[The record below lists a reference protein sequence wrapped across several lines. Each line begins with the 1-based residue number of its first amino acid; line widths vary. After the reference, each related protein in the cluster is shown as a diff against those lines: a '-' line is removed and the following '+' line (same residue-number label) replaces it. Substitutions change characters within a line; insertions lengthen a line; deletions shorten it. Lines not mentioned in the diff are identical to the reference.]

1 MEQENAQCVMHNNIC
16 GELNELYRKKNHD
29 YGDSYHKSF
38 LKWGWPM
45 AAIRLEDKLNRFET
59 LIKSDGEV
67 KDETMR
73 DTLLDL
79 ANYSIM
85 AILELDTE
93 KSVW

>member
-1 MEQENAQCVMHNNIC
+1 MEQENAQCVRHHNIC
-16 GELNELYRKKNHD
+16 GELAELYQKKNHD

-85 AILELDTE
+85 AILELDAGKE
-93 KSVW
+93 NW

>member
-1 MEQENAQCVMHNNIC
+1 MEQQNNQCVMHSQIC
-16 GELNELYRKKNHD
+16 NELTELYRKKNHD

-38 LKWGWPM
+38 QKWGWPM
-45 AAIRLEDKLNRFET
+45 VAIRLEDKLNRFET
-59 LIKSDGEV
+59 LIKSEGEV

-85 AILELDTE
+85 AILELDKE
-93 KSVW
+93 RSNW

>member
-1 MEQENAQCVMHNNIC
+1 MEQQNNQCVMHSQIC
-16 GELNELYRKKNHD
+16 NELTEIYRKKNHD

-38 LKWGWPM
+38 QKWGLPM

-59 LIKSDGEV
+59 LIKSVGEV

-85 AILELDTE
+85 AILELDAE

>member
-1 MEQENAQCVMHNNIC
+1 MEQQNNQCVMHSQIC
-16 GELNELYRKKNHD
+16 NELTEIYRKKNHD

-38 LKWGWPM
+38 QKWGWPM

-59 LIKSDGEV
+59 LIKRDGEV

-85 AILELDTE
+85 AILELDE
-93 KSVW
+93 ERSNW

>member
-1 MEQENAQCVMHNNIC
+1 MEQENAQCVRHHNIC
-16 GELNELYRKKNHD
+16 GELAELYRKKNHD
-29 YGDSYHKSF
+29 YGESFHKSF

-85 AILELDTE
+85 AILELDVG

>member
-1 MEQENAQCVMHNNIC
+1 MEQKNNQCVMHLQIC
-16 GELNELYRKKNHD
+16 NELTEIYRKKNHD
-29 YGDSYHKSF
+29 YGDSFHKSF
-38 LKWGWPM
+38 QKCGWPM

-85 AILELDTE
+85 AILELDAE